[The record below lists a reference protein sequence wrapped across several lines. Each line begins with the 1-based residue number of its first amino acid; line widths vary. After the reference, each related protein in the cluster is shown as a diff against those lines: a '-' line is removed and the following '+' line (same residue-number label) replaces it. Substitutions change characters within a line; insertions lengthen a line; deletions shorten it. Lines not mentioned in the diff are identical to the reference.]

1 MYNTSTTNPIFTR
14 HAGDQRSAVLSLT
27 SHRTTSWWRWDLW
40 RQMNFSLR
48 DDKVV
53 NRIENRSNGVEKLHL
68 SSVSLLESDTVC
80 VCESC
85 VSCVC
90 LRKWWDE
97 MLVKGNRLAHGCF
110 PPTTSHY
117 FHLRQTNAL
126 STLASFRNL
135 IMKCHKH
142 TNKQTNKQTQGH
154 VNQSTATT
162 TPQPRNSAHITQT
175 HRRMFRL
182 ILESTLFYLS
192 SFLSVSCGEG
202 TASWTLSL
210 AHPALCRSF
219 SGAEPSLWCNKD
231 VLSLTGKWRHAKIFF
246 YSWICGAEY
255 NRTHLTWNRWHRT
268 ARAISQRKLEKK
280 KQCYCNGELLWWG
293 VF

>member
-85 VSCVC
+85 VC
-90 LRKWWDE
+90 LRKWRDE

-142 TNKQTNKQTQGH
+142 TNKQTNKQTNARPRQPVH
-154 VNQSTATT
+154 RYHNPATPHTSHKHTAGC
-162 TPQPRNSAHITQT
+162 SVWSSS
-175 HRRMFRL
+175 RL
-182 ILESTLFYLS
+182 YSIFQV
-192 SFLSVSCGEG
+192 F
-202 TASWTLSL
+202 
-210 AHPALCRSF
+210 
-219 SGAEPSLWCNKD
+219 SLWVAVKERLPGRCPSPILHCAGLL
-231 VLSLTGKWRHAKIFF
+231 VERSRLSDAIKMFF
-246 YSWICGAEY
+246 
-255 NRTHLTWNRWHRT
+255 H
-268 ARAISQRKLEKK
+268 
-280 KQCYCNGELLWWG
+280 
-293 VF
+293 

>member
-1 MYNTSTTNPIFTR
+1 M
-14 HAGDQRSAVLSLT
+14 
-27 SHRTTSWWRWDLW
+27 
-40 RQMNFSLR
+40 
-48 DDKVV
+48 
-53 NRIENRSNGVEKLHL
+53 
-68 SSVSLLESDTVC
+68 
-80 VCESC
+80 
-85 VSCVC
+85 
-90 LRKWWDE
+90 
-97 MLVKGNRLAHGCF
+97 
-110 PPTTSHY
+110 
-117 FHLRQTNAL
+117 L
-126 STLASFRNL
+126 STNDEPLFSPPSN
-135 IMKCHKH
+135 KCFIHPGILQEFNHEMPQTHKQ
-142 TNKQTNKQTQGH
+142 TNKQTNKRKAT
-154 VNQSTATT
+154 STSPPL
-162 TPQPRNSAHITQT
+162 PQPRNSAHITQT